1 MCQNLYPHYSGACRR
16 NRQTRRRSCI
26 NRLKPWRAPET
37 PQRRRE
43 KRLLALTKSIRYPL
57 VRAVPE
63 ALPAASPGLLLE
75 GASPGRLLTLDL
87 NHGLLAGTFLP
98 ADNQQIAFWS
108 SGLSGA
114 DGVFE
119 DPPGPGRTFWRCAAR
134 HPRSRRSP
142 RRTSPPAGRRMPGH
156 GPRPWSLWTA
166 PGPRTTSPARRWR

>member
-1 MCQNLYPHYSGACRR
+1 M
-16 NRQTRRRSCI
+16 
-26 NRLKPWRAPET
+26 
-37 PQRRRE
+37 
-43 KRLLALTKSIRYPL
+43 LALTKSIRYPL

-134 HPRSRRSP
+134 HLRNRRSP
-142 RRTSPPAGRRMPGH
+142 REPAIWYAQAQHSHESHKRLWSHNDEQDRQLQDHERRIGVLEN
-156 GPRPWSLWTA
+156 RS
-166 PGPRTTSPARRWR
+166 